1 MLALISTFLR
11 VLLSGLQSR
20 SQLMVE
26 NLALR
31 HQLTVLRRS
40 VSKPKLQNSDRLL
53 WLLLRPCWSDWQ
65 RVLLIVQPR
74 TVIAWHRLG
83 FRLFWRW
90 RSRARGGRP
99 TADRKLIGLI
109 RQMWSSNPT
118 WGSKGIQAELAKLD
132 LQVSDSTI
140 RKYRPRTRRADQTWR
155 TFLQNH
161 AKDLIAVDF
170 FVVPTSTFRV
180 L

>member
-1 MLALISTFLR
+1 MLALIKTFLR

-31 HQLTVLRRS
+31 HQLTMLRRS

-53 WLLLRPCWSDWQ
+53 WLLLRQCWSDWQ

-83 FRLFWRW
+83 FRLFWR
-90 RSRARGGRP
+90 
-99 TADRKLIGLI
+99 
-109 RQMWSSNPT
+109 
-118 WGSKGIQAELAKLD
+118 
-132 LQVSDSTI
+132 
-140 RKYRPRTRRADQTWR
+140 
-155 TFLQNH
+155 
-161 AKDLIAVDF
+161 
-170 FVVPTSTFRV
+170 
-180 L
+180 